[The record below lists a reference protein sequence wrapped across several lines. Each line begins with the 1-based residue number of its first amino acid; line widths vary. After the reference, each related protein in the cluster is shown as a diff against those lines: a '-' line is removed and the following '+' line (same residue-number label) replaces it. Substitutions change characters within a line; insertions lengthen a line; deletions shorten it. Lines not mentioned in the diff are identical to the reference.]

1 MDLIVSAVAGDL
13 INRFMSF
20 LINRYKSEENLEEKM
35 ERLHD
40 LLIRVHMIV
49 EEAEA
54 RYITNSHML
63 FQFKKLV
70 DVMYRGYHIMDTI
83 KYRTIHSSNEREV
96 SIFNDLYLTTSISR
110 HSRKRSSSISHDLQS
125 ALDNLESAV
134 SNSKEFVLLLGGCER
149 ICRGPYD
156 SYLYIDNFMFGR
168 HVEKQQ
174 IINILLQDNFPPS
187 SPTVLPVIGGCRV
200 GKKTLIAHVC
210 TNDKVRSHFAS
221 ILHLN
226 DENFGTMEHELFI
239 TGRALV
245 VVEFCSDVNDEN
257 WLKFYSELAKQMG
270 RGSKIVII
278 SRMAKISR
286 FGTVKPVHLNSLS
299 REEYSYLFKVLAFGS
314 TNPEEQPQLASTAK
328 DLAVALG
335 GSLPRAIVYAHM
347 LRKNQNVHFWLSI
360 LKRYLKMVENNFN
373 VFGEHP
379 KDLTDK
385 GHPVDITRLASS
397 SSSSDATLLLMPPH
411 KTDDFKKELPKV
423 KFADLFADTASLP
436 KEFELVS
443 ECRIPPYKMFVSIA
457 KYGEDEKISLHHLES
472 PSKKRQRLDK

>member
-63 FQFKKLV
+63 FQLKKLV

-110 HSRKRSSSISHDLQS
+110 HSRKRSSFISHGLQS

-174 IINILLQDNFPPS
+174 IINILLQDNLPPF
-187 SPTVLPVIGGCRV
+187 SPTVLPVIGGGTV

-210 TNDKVRSHFAS
+210 TNDKVRSHFSS

-226 DENFGTMEHELFI
+226 GENIGTMDHEPFI

-245 VVEFCSDVNDEN
+245 VVEFCSDVNNEN

-270 RGSKIVII
+270 RGSKIII
-278 SRMAKISR
+278 VSRMAKISR

-299 REEYSYLFKVLAFGS
+299 HEEYSYLFKVLAFGS
-314 TNPEEQPQLASTAK
+314 TDPDEQPQLASIAK

-335 GSLPRAIVYAHM
+335 GSLARANVYAHM
-347 LRKNQNVHFWLSI
+347 LRNNQNVRFWLSI
-360 LKRYLKMVENNFN
+360 LKKYWNMVENNIK

-379 KDLTDK
+379 KDLMDK

-397 SSSSDATLLLMPPH
+397 CDATLLLMPPH
-411 KTDDFKKELPKV
+411 SETNDFKRELPKV

-443 ECRIPPYKMFVSIA
+443 EECRIPPYKKLVSIV
-457 KYGEDEKISLHHLES
+457 KYCEDDKISLHHSES
-472 PSKKRQRLDK
+472 PSKKRQRLDI